1 MTQRLPLFP
10 LGVVLF
16 PGALLPLHIFEPRYR
31 RLLADC
37 IEGDPRFGLVPTGVL
52 HEAPPPGTV
61 GCIAELRGAQQLP
74 DGRANIVVQGSS
86 RFMVQRYLD
95 ESTPYLVAAV
105 EPFTDRDDSG
115 PPAAQLEQLI
125 ERFHRY
131 SPLIRELRELDPD
144 STPLPSDDVEALS
157 FRVAETLDCE
167 AAERQRL
174 LEMRSTAER
183 VERMLELLPALTA
196 QVEEGLSTKRR
207 AASNG
212 KGHLR
217 PGLLE
222 DL

>member
-37 IEGDPRFGLVPTGVL
+37 IEGDPRFGLVPVGVL
-52 HEAPPPGTV
+52 HDAPPPGTV

-74 DGRANIVVQGSS
+74 DGRSNIVVQGGS
-86 RFMVQRYLD
+86 RLMVQRYLED
-95 ESTPYLVAAV
+95 SAPYLVAAI
-105 EPFTDRDDSG
+105 EPFNDRDDST
-115 PPAAQLEQLI
+115 PNSTQLDQLL
-125 ERFHRY
+125 ERYHHY
-131 SPLIRELRELDPD
+131 APLIRELREADPD
-144 STPLPSDDVEALS
+144 STPLPTDDVEALS

-167 AAERQRL
+167 IAERQRL
-174 LEMRSTAER
+174 LEMRSTRER
-183 VERMLELLPALTA
+183 VERMLELLPGLTV
-196 QVEEGLSTKRR
+196 QVEEGLHTRRR
-207 AASNG
+207 ASGNG

-222 DL
+222 GT